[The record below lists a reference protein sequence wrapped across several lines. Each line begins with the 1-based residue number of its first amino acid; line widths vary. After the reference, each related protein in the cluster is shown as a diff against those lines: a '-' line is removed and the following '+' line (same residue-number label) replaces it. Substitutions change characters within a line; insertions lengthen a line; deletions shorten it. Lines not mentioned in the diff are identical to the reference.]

1 MRWLRPDYQLPKL
14 RHKLPQG
21 TQLEAADLAPAAPAA
36 DSQPSWPSDD
46 LQQIRAVHHLLEQA
60 DGPVTPEAIART
72 FAGRLSPKRKRRVD
86 EVLQTLTATGA
97 ARTPEGDPNSYF
109 VPR

>member
-1 MRWLRPDYQLPKL
+1 VRWLRPDDQLPKL

-21 TQLEAADLAPAAPAA
+21 TQLETPGLAPVAAESLPK
-36 DSQPSWPSDD
+36 WPGDD
-46 LQQIRAVHHLLEQA
+46 LQQIRCVHQLLEQA
-60 DGPVTPEAIART
+60 DGPVTPETIARS
-72 FAGRLSPKRKRRVD
+72 FAGRLSRKRKRRVD

>member
-1 MRWLRPDYQLPKL
+1 MVGRRRFGAGERAVVRDSTLPHAE
-14 RHKLPQG
+14 RG
-21 TQLEAADLAPAAPAA
+21 ALAPAG
-36 DSQPSWPSDD
+36 DSQPGWPSDD

-60 DGPVTPEAIART
+60 DGPVTSEAIARS